1 MSMRGFGI
9 LALIVGL
16 IAVIG
21 AMAMDVSVSTGMG
34 GRVNNIGLMAQQQ
47 NYLIIGALIALA
59 GLLMTIFVGKKQLSS
74 EQIASIMDAKDSRPC
89 PFCAEPIKHAAIKCK
104 HCQADVPAV
113 ERELP
118 SKGWTVRVPCRT
130 GDEYVTTRDN
140 LKAEDLPVGKSE
152 HPVVVIGPYDLK
164 VAAFDVLRILRERH
178 SIFGEIY
185 YEDGR

>member
-1 MSMRGFGI
+1 MRGFGI

-59 GLLMTIFVGKKQLSS
+59 GLLMTILGGKKQMSS
-74 EQIASIMDAKDSRPC
+74 EQLASLTEVNDSRSC

-104 HCQADVPAV
+104 HCQADVPAI
-113 ERELP
+113 ERQAP
-118 SKGWTVRVPCRT
+118 SKGWTVRVPCRS
-130 GDEYVTTRDN
+130 GDEYATTRDS
-140 LKAEDLPVGKSE
+140 LKADDLPVGKSE
-152 HPVVVIGPYDLK
+152 DPVVVIGPYELK
-164 VAAFDVLRILRERH
+164 VAAVDVLRILHERH
-178 SIFGEIY
+178 SIFGELH